1 MKLFLDTNIVIDY
14 LAKRQPFAEDV
25 CQMVMLCCQKNYEL
39 CVSSLSFAT
48 VYHVL
53 RKQYAHEHLLA
64 LLSDITGLFSI
75 AAVDGKIVQDALSS
89 NFTDFEDAIQCYT
102 AVADNADVI
111 VTRNVKDFG
120 PSPLLVK
127 TPAEICELLLGYG
140 TNNVPSSL
148 VNEPVVSYGDGRE
161 Q

>member
-25 CQMVMLCCQKNYEL
+25 CQMVMLCCLKGYEL

-48 VYHVL
+48 VYYVL
-53 RKQYAHEHLLA
+53 RKQYDYEHLLT

-75 AAVDGKIVQDALSS
+75 AVVDGKIIQDALSS
-89 NFTDFEDAIQCYT
+89 DFIDFEDAIQCYT

-111 VTRNVKDFG
+111 VTRNVKDFFH
-120 PSPLLVK
+120 SPLLVK
-127 TPAEICELLLGYG
+127 TPMEICELMLGYG
-140 TNNVPSSL
+140 TNNVSSSL
-148 VNEPVVSYGDGRE
+148 ANEPAIPYE
-161 Q
+161 